1 MPYGPPASNSS
12 RNIAIAV
19 AASLALHAG
28 IIGGSYKAHELFGW
42 FAPRPADVEASE
54 FIEVP
59 IELVTVAEF
68 NNIAPVP
75 IPKVEPEPEAEE
87 VLPEEPE
94 VEEPVEEDPV
104 LVDEDILEAD
114 VDTAAEQ
121 APEET
126 VPEDVVPDLD
136 AEPEVEDKPKE
147 PEKKPEAPKPDVVTP
162 EVDPL
167 DALFNEAESIFE
179 AEVQQRKRSDA
190 PEPRTVPKKLQD
202 EYTPPKANP
211 RKGAGERNGNTARL
225 EMLLYNQIYTCWQG
239 VDDQPGKE
247 NLNVRLKVQLDKN
260 GNIDGRIS
268 LIEPARE
275 PLGRSPMRLAVERAR
290 WAVQDCAPYSLP
302 KEEYADWKDINVNL
316 GPRFEDTGTRR

>member
-1 MPYGPPASNSS
+1 MPYGPPASNST

-19 AASLALHAG
+19 VASLALHAG
-28 IIGGSYKAHELFGW
+28 VIGGTYKAHEMFGW
-42 FAPRPADVEASE
+42 FAPRPAETEASE
-54 FIEVP
+54 FVEVP
-59 IELVTVAEF
+59 IELVTVGEF

-75 IPKVEPEPEAEE
+75 MPKVEPEPEAEE

-94 VEEPVEEDPV
+94 VEEPVEEDPL
-104 LVDEDILEAD
+104 LVDESILEAE

-121 APEET
+121 APEEA

-136 AEPEVEDKPKE
+136 AEPATEDTPKE
-147 PEKKPEAPKPDVVTP
+147 PETKPEAPKPDVVKP

-167 DALFNEAESIFE
+167 DALLNDAASTFESE
-179 AEVQQRKRSDA
+179 RQTRTRQDV
-190 PEPRTVPKKLQD
+190 PEPRHAAKKLQD
-202 EYTPPKANP
+202 EYTPPKATP

-302 KEEYADWKDINVNL
+302 KEEYTDWKDINVNL

>member
-54 FIEVP
+54 FVEVP

-87 VLPEEPE
+87 VVPDEPE
-94 VEEPVEEDPV
+94 VEEPVAEDPV

-136 AEPEVEDKPKE
+136 AEPEVEDTPRESETE
-147 PEKKPEAPKPDVVTP
+147 PEVPKPNVVKP

-167 DALFNEAESIFE
+167 DALLNDAASTFESE
-179 AEVQQRKRSDA
+179 RQTRTRREVPQ
-190 PEPRTVPKKLQD
+190 PRPAQKKLQD
-202 EYTPPKANP
+202 EYTPPKATP

-225 EMLLYNQIYTCWQG
+225 NAILYNQIYQCWDT

-247 NLNVRLKVQLDKN
+247 NLNVSLEIQLDRN
-260 GNIDGRIS
+260 GN
-268 LIEPARE
+268 LIGQVKLLKPTRE
-275 PLGRSPMRLAVERAR
+275 PLGRSPMRVAVERAR
-290 WAVQDCAPYSLP
+290 RAVQKCAPYTLP
-302 KEEYADWKDINVNL
+302 KEDYESWKDKHTINI
-316 GPRFEDTGTRR
+316 GPAFEDTVSR